1 MIIGKSMVKI
11 VGLSG
16 SISSPS
22 RTRTL
27 VENILQNASH
37 KTHSKIDLIDIAD
50 IAKEVGNTI
59 SFNEI
64 PQVLLEAYQKLA
76 EADLIIIASPV
87 YKGSYTGLFKHFLDL
102 LDPKRLAGKVTILA
116 ATGGSNHHALV
127 LEHQFR
133 PLASF
138 FGLLTVPTAIYAL
151 DSDFVDYKL
160 QDETIKVRISIA
172 VDQALGLLEISRDIA
187 IAA

>member
-1 MIIGKSMVKI
+1 MIIGKSMAKI
-11 VGLSG
+11 VGISG

-22 RTRTL
+22 RTRAL

-50 IAKEVGNTI
+50 IAKEVGNTVA
-59 SFNEI
+59 FNEI
-64 PQVLLEAYQKLA
+64 PEVLLDAYRKLA
-76 EADLIIIASPV
+76 EADLIVIASPV

-102 LDPKRLAGKVTILA
+102 LDPKRLTGKVTILA

-138 FGLLTVPTAIYAL
+138 FGLITVPTTIYAL
-151 DSDFVDYKL
+151 DTDFVDYKL
-160 QDETIKVRISIA
+160 QDEAIKARIGVA
-172 VDQALGLLEISRDIA
+172 VDQALGLLESSGYIA